1 MLILFVVL
9 RPIYVLFTTSRR
21 NLSSSGVDRGSA
33 GWDNFTQLWDRYEI
47 WPIVLR
53 TGLWV
58 VVIVTVSV
66 LVALPLAQFL
76 DKDFPGRRLVR
87 YALIFPWAASVLMTA
102 LVYRW
107 MLNAFYGVINRVLLD
122 LHLIDE
128 GIDWLGDTRQAM
140 FWMMFVAIFVSIP
153 FTTYVVLAG
162 LQTVPQELYEAAAID
177 GAQPFQTWR
186 RVTLPQLRPALLV
199 ATLINIINVF
209 NSFPIIWAMTEG
221 GPGFE
226 TSTTTLFMY
235 KLAVQNDRLGPSA
248 AMAIVNL
255 GLVFIVV
262 VIYLTVSRWKES

>member
-1 MLILFVVL
+1 M
-9 RPIYVLFTTSRR
+9 
-21 NLSSSGVDRGSA
+21 
-33 GWDNFTQLWDRYEI
+33 
-47 WPIVLR
+47 LR

-58 VVIVTVSV
+58 VVVVTVTV
-66 LVALPLAQFL
+66 LLVALPLAQFL

-122 LHLIDE
+122 LNLIDE

-177 GAQPFQTWR
+177 GAQPLQTWR

-262 VIYLTVSRWKES
+262 VIYLRASRWKES